1 MSKKIKA
8 LALINIL
15 SLLLFPLCVN
25 AKTQELAATSRSAIL
40 IDAAN
45 GKVYYEKNADE
56 RLAMAS
62 TTKIMT
68 ALTALRYFDADTE
81 ITVPAC
87 AVGTEGTSATLK
99 EGESYSLEELLY
111 ALLLQSANDAAV
123 TIAVGCC
130 GSIEGFAQLMNR
142 EARLL
147 RLSDTNFSNPHGL
160 PSEDHFTTARELALI
175 TRAALQNELISKIV
189 SSKTAVIT
197 SDTGL
202 RRYFKNHNRLLSTY
216 QGADGVKTGYTK
228 ASGRCLVSSATRD
241 SVRLIAVTLHS
252 HNDWQEHTNML
263 DWCFERLSK
272 QN

>member
-1 MSKKIKA
+1 MSKKIK
-8 LALINIL
+8 LLVLISIL
-15 SLLLFPLCVN
+15 SLLLFPSDVN

-40 IDAAN
+40 IDADTCE
-45 GKVYYEKNADE
+45 VYYEKNADE

-62 TTKIMT
+62 TTKIVT
-68 ALTALRYFDADTE
+68 ALTALRFFDPDSE
-81 ITVPAC
+81 MTVPDC
-87 AVGTEGTSATLK
+87 AVGTEGTSACL
-99 EGESYSLEELLY
+99 EAGERYSLEELLY

-130 GSIEGFAQLMNR
+130 GSTEGFAQLMNR
-142 EARLL
+142 EAKLL
-147 RLSDTNFSNPHGL
+147 RLTNTNFTNPHGL
-160 PSEDHFTTARELALI
+160 PSEAHYTTARELALI
-175 TRAALQNELISKIV
+175 TRSALQNELISKIV
-189 SSKTAVIT
+189 SSETAVIT
-197 SDTGL
+197 SDTGK

-216 QGADGVKTGYTK
+216 EGADGVKTGYTK
-228 ASGRCLVSSATRD
+228 TSGRCLVSSATRG